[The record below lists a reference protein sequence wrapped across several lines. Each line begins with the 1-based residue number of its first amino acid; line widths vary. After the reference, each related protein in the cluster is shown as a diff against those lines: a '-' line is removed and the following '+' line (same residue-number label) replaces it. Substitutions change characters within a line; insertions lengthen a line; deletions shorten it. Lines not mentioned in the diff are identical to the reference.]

1 MKGSGY
7 HPPRTLGQT
16 DGHAAVPSDVRR
28 MSIKSGTAVLLVAA
42 ILACIEREIS
52 GSTDGALLS
61 VFRTHVG
68 SGLHHLVSILLNR
81 TP

>member
-1 MKGSGY
+1 
-7 HPPRTLGQT
+7 
-16 DGHAAVPSDVRR
+16 